1 MRVPCQACPLRAQP
15 AFHDKPDDQ
24 VAFIQAMKTDHLT
37 FAPGDAIIRQGS
49 RSAQLFTLF
58 SGWAF
63 RFKEM
68 SDGRRQIL
76 NFLLPGDL
84 VGFQNRVFEESPWGV
99 EALTPVEVCVFA
111 RSRIWDLYRGYPEL
125 AYDVTWLTAHEE
137 SLVDENL
144 LTAGRRSAA
153 ERVAMLMM
161 HLAKRVAVLR
171 PAVAAGA
178 PFDIPINQ
186 SHIADALGLSLA
198 HTNKTL
204 KALEKR
210 GLFRFAAGRLEMVN
224 PKALARLADYFDQPV
239 GQRPLI

>member
-1 MRVPCQACPLRAQP
+1 MRVSCHGCPLRGKA
-15 AFHDKPDDQ
+15 AFKDNDKAEID
-24 VAFIQAMKTDHLT
+24 FIQTMKTDHLT
-37 FAPGDAIIRQGS
+37 FHTGDRILRQGA

-76 NFLLPGDL
+76 NFLMPGDL
-84 VGFQNRVFEESPWGV
+84 VGFQGRLFEESPFGV
-99 EALTPVEVCVFA
+99 EALTDAEVCVFA
-111 RSRIWDLYRGYPEL
+111 RSRIWELYRGYPEL

-137 SLVDENL
+137 SIIDDNL

-161 HLAKRVAVLR
+161 HLAKRVALLK
-171 PAVAAGA
+171 PASAGR
-178 PFDIPINQ
+178 FEIPINQ

-210 GLFRFAAGRLEMVN
+210 GLFRFRNGVLEMLN
-224 PKALARLADYFDQPV
+224 ARALAQLADYYDQPLA
-239 GQRPLI
+239 QRPLI

>member
-1 MRVPCQACPLRAQP
+1 MRVPCQDCPLRARP
-15 AFHDKPDDQ
+15 AFKDKPDDQ
-24 VAFIQAMKTDHLT
+24 IAFIQSMKTDHLT
-37 FAPGDAIIRQGS
+37 FAPGAAIVRQGN

-63 RFKEM
+63 RFKAL

-76 NFLLPGDL
+76 NFVLPGDL
-84 VGFQNRVFEESPWGV
+84 VGFQNRLFEESPYGV
-99 EALTPVEVCVFA
+99 EALTDVEVCVFA
-111 RSRIWDLYRGYPEL
+111 RSKVWDLYRGYPEL

-137 SLVDENL
+137 SFIDENL

-153 ERVAMLMM
+153 ERIAVLMM
-161 HLAKRVAVLR
+161 HLAKRVATLR
-171 PAVAAGA
+171 PDASTT
-178 PFDIPINQ
+178 FDIPINQ

-204 KALEKR
+204 KGLEKR
-210 GLFRFAAGRLEMVN
+210 GLFRFRNGVLEMLN
-224 PKALARLADYFDQPV
+224 PRAMARLADYYEQPI

>member
-1 MRVPCQACPLRAQP
+1 MRVSCHECPLRAKA
-15 AFHDKPDDQ
+15 AFRDKPEEQ
-24 VAFIQAMKTDHLT
+24 VDFIQEMKTDHLV
-37 FAPGDAIIRQGS
+37 FQPGASIVRQGS

-58 SGWAF
+58 SGWAI

-68 SDGRRQIL
+68 RDGRRQIL
-76 NFLLPGDL
+76 NFLLPGDF
-84 VGFQNRVFEESPWGV
+84 VGFQNRLFEESPYGV
-99 EALTPVEVCVFA
+99 EALTDVEVCVFA

-125 AYDVTWLTAHEE
+125 AYDLTWLTAHEE
-137 SLVDENL
+137 SFIDENL

-161 HLAKRVAVLR
+161 HLAKRVALLR
-171 PAVAAGA
+171 PSATA
-178 PFDIPINQ
+178 PYDIPINQ

-210 GLFRFAAGRLEMVN
+210 GLFRFANGQLEMMN
-224 PKALARLADYFDQPV
+224 SRALARLADYYDQPI

>member
-1 MRVPCQACPLRAQP
+1 MRVACRDCPLRARP
-15 AFHDKPDDQ
+15 AFENKPDDQ
-24 VAFIQAMKTDHLT
+24 VAFIQSMKTDHLS
-37 FAPGDAIIRQGS
+37 FAPGQTIIRQGS

-84 VGFQNRVFEESPWGV
+84 VGFQSRLFEDSPYGV
-99 EALTPVEVCVFA
+99 EALGPVQLCVFA
-111 RSRIWDLYRGYPEL
+111 RSKIWDLYRGYPEL

-137 SLVDENL
+137 SVIDANL

-161 HLAKRVAVLR
+161 HLAKRVATLK
-171 PAVAAGA
+171 PDGGA
-178 PFDIPINQ
+178 RFEIPINQ

-204 KALEKR
+204 KGLER
-210 GLFRFAAGRLEMVN
+210 AGLFRFADGVLEMKN
-224 PKALARLADYFDQPV
+224 PRALARLADYYDQPLAR
-239 GQRPLI
+239 RPLI

>member
-1 MRVPCQACPLRAQP
+1 MRVSCHECPLRAMA
-15 AFHDKPDDQ
+15 AFRDKPVEEVD
-24 VAFIQAMKTDHLT
+24 FIQRMKTDHLV
-37 FAPGDAIIRQGS
+37 FRPGDAIVRQGS

-63 RFKEM
+63 RFKEL

-84 VGFQNRVFEESPWGV
+84 VGFQNRLFEDSPYGV
-99 EALTPVEVCVFA
+99 EALTNAEVCVFA
-111 RSRIWDLYRGYPEL
+111 RSKVWDLYRGYPEL

-137 SLVDENL
+137 SFIDENL
-144 LTAGRRSAA
+144 LTAGRRNAA
-153 ERVAMLMM
+153 ERAAVLMM
-161 HLAKRVAVLR
+161 HLAKRIALLR
-171 PAVAAGA
+171 PSSPA
-178 PFDIPINQ
+178 PYAIPINQ

-204 KALEKR
+204 KGLEKR
-210 GLFRFAAGRLEMVN
+210 GLFRFTNGCLEMLN
-224 PKALARLADYFDQPV
+224 PKALARLADYYEQPI